1 MRSGVP
7 ETRRRVSGG
16 SKAQCRRSRMSGTM
30 RPEFSGVAGTI
41 SEEAEEAEEER
52 EEGSRPVSEEKE
64 TGGRTGVP

>member
-16 SKAQCRRSRMSGTM
+16 SKAQCRHSRMSGTA
-30 RPEFSGVAGTI
+30 RPEFSDVAGTI
-41 SEEAEEAEEER
+41 SEEAEEER